1 MKKPRLSIQNIYSM
15 KSHYNLIL
23 VVVLI
28 IFGCSLTSTAIAEVQ
43 TTVRFQPPPE
53 SEQPK
58 DTEGAASRQTERC
71 PANSLVADSDRPN
84 IEPRLTAVVPP
95 TNRGLTTAE
104 RPNLWIYLP
113 ETSAQQAIL
122 TIKQNGKIPHWQQT
136 VAIANTTGVVG
147 IKLSEAAPSLEIGRD
162 YQWAIILVCGDRP
175 SPNDPVIT
183 SWIERVAPKNNSAKS
198 GLEEAST
205 YAQQGI
211 WYDALDA
218 LIAEKSSLP
227 NWQDIWSEYLES
239 TGLEQIA
246 DRPVIYD
253 FFQ

>member
-1 MKKPRLSIQNIYSM
+1 MMKKSRLFIQNIYSM

-28 IFGCSLTSTAIAEVQ
+28 VFGCSLSGTAIAEVQ

-71 PANSLVADSDRPN
+71 PANLAARTN
-84 IEPRLTAVVPP
+84 EQNANPRLTAVVPQR
-95 TNRGLTTAE
+95 NHGLTTAE

-113 ETSAQQAIL
+113 ETPAQQAIL
-122 TIKQNGKIPHWQQT
+122 TIKQDGKIPHWQQT
-136 VAIANTTGVVG
+136 VAIADITGVLG
-147 IKLSEAAPSLEIGRD
+147 IKLPETAPSLEIGKN

-175 SPNDPVIT
+175 SPNDPVVT
-183 SWIERVAPKNNSAKS
+183 SWIERVPAKNNFSTS
-198 GLEEAST
+198 GLKLASI

-211 WYDALDA
+211 WYNALDT
-218 LIAEKSSLP
+218 LIAEKSFLD
-227 NWQDIWSEYLES
+227 NWQTIWNEYLQS
-239 TGLEQIA
+239 ADLEHLA
-246 DRPVIYD
+246 DKPIVYD
-253 FFQ
+253 FY